1 MEKAKRIELTDIR
14 YVLTDDTAFLMFPP
28 TEMMW
33 SGGPYR
39 LWKLAD
45 KWLVISAIRNP
56 NGVENWGGT
65 RGFWIGKGDT
75 EIELISSKNG
85 QVIIEGQ
92 FIRGPSLPERSDR
105 RMLIFSA
112 QGYQTSVS
120 IVENGRPTLSVPVSL
135 GKNQIFFRALDQPT
149 LTRLPD
155 GDTRPLLLDV
165 YGLKIAELEA
175 R

>member
-1 MEKAKRIELTDIR
+1 
-14 YVLTDDTAFLMFPP
+14 MFPP
-28 TEMMW
+28 TEMLW

-39 LWKLAD
+39 LWKLAEN
-45 KWLVISAIRNP
+45 WIVINDIRNP
-56 NGVENWGGT
+56 NGVEDWRGT
-65 RGFWIGKGDT
+65 RGFWIGTGDT

-85 QVIIEGQ
+85 RVIIEGQ

-120 IVENGRPTLSVPVSL
+120 IIENGRQTLSVPVSL
-135 GKNQIFFRALDQPT
+135 GKNQIFFRALDEPT

-155 GDTRPLLLDV
+155 GDTRPLLFGV
-165 YGLKIAELEA
+165 YGLRIVEFEA
-175 R
+175 H